1 MKRLV
6 SGILSLTLGGS
17 PSVSGQQ
24 SQQASSRVERNVVY
38 GMYSGLS
45 LLMDVHHPQKP
56 NGYGII
62 FIAGSAFYAPLS
74 YADTPLRENTQVRMY
89 ATPLLDAGY
98 TVFAIDHRDPPR
110 FRHPSA
116 VEDAQR
122 AVRYIRYH
130 AKEFGIQ
137 PGQIGA
143 AGGSSGGY
151 LVDML
156 GVLDAKGDPDD
167 PDPVNRESAKVQCV
181 VSRAAPVDWINL
193 VSNRAA
199 FVDIMGMRVEVAGKL
214 LPPTSV
220 EYKAY
225 REASPLFYLSKEHLA
240 KDDPPFLL
248 MHGDADQLV
257 VFKNSEKMEEALK
270 EAGVEVKLLRI
281 PGGNHGPDFPGAK
294 DPPDYLGE
302 MVRWFDIHLRAVQ
315 TNNR

>member
-1 MKRLV
+1 M
-6 SGILSLTLGGS
+6 
-17 PSVSGQQ
+17 
-24 SQQASSRVERNVVY
+24 
-38 GMYSGLS
+38 
-45 LLMDVHHPQKP
+45 
-56 NGYGII
+56 
-62 FIAGSAFYAPLS
+62 
-74 YADTPLRENTQVRMY
+74 
-89 ATPLLDAGY
+89 
-98 TVFAIDHRDPPR
+98 
-110 FRHPSA
+110 
-116 VEDAQR
+116 
-122 AVRYIRYH
+122 
-130 AKEFGIQ
+130 
-137 PGQIGA
+137 
-143 AGGSSGGY
+143 
-151 LVDML
+151 DML